1 MTRALLLFNPEA
13 TTVTTRVRDVIAH
26 ALDDVVR
33 LDVAETKRPQ
43 HATEI
48 ARDAAAAGVD
58 VVFCLGGDGT
68 LNEALNGLA
77 GTDVALAVLPAGGTN
92 VFARTI
98 GIPRDPIEATAVYI
112 ERLRDGSTPTSIT
125 LGLVNGHRFSFCAG
139 VGFDAEVVR
148 EVHRRFAAKQ
158 RWGESFFVVTAIRTF
173 FAGTDRRHPALTI
186 RAGGATYE
194 HMFLAIVGKSDPYT
208 FLGKRPLRLTPDA
221 AAAAGLDVA
230 IVSSM
235 RTRHILR
242 IAAGGFRGGR
252 HTRMRSVT
260 SLHDLDALE
269 IDAAH
274 PVALQADGEY
284 LGEVTTLRFGVE
296 RDALRIL

>member
-1 MTRALLLFNPEA
+1 VTRALLVFNPEA
-13 TTVTTRVRDVIAH
+13 TTVTPRVRDVIAH
-26 ALDDVVR
+26 ALDDVVS
-33 LDVAETKRPQ
+33 LEVAETKRRQ

-48 ARDAAAAGVD
+48 ARDAAAGGVD
-58 VVFCLGGDGT
+58 IVFCLGGDGT

-77 GTDVALAVLPAGGTN
+77 GTEVALAVLPAGGTN

-112 ERLRDGSTPTSIT
+112 ERLREGAEPRRIS

-158 RWGESFFVVTAIRTF
+158 RWGEPFFVVTAIRTF
-173 FAGTDRRHPALTI
+173 FALTDRRTPTLTV
-186 RAGGATYE
+186 RANGATSE
-194 HMFLAIVGKSDPYT
+194 GAFLAIVGKSDPYT

-221 AAAAGLDVA
+221 SPEGGLDA
-230 IVSSM
+230 TIVRSM

-242 IAAGGFRGGR
+242 IAAGGFRHGR
-252 HTRMRSVT
+252 HVRMRSVT
-260 SLHDLDALE
+260 SLHDLDGIE
-269 IDAAH
+269 IDATRS
-274 PVALQADGEY
+274 VAVQADGEY
-284 LGEVTTLRFGVE
+284 LGEATSLRFSVE
-296 RDALRIL
+296 RDALLIL